1 MAERAGMDVGAPARR
16 GGGDGG
22 GDTVR
27 RRPGGRTARVTRAIL
42 DAAVE
47 EVAAVGYDGFTF
59 DGVAERAGVH
69 RTSVY
74 RRWPDKTALLVDALL
89 ASAASDVPQPD
100 TGSLE
105 ADLRQLLDSVVTNLA
120 QPTTRALLRA
130 AAAESET
137 TPEIGRIARAFW
149 THRIALAAELVRRA
163 QRRGEA
169 PADLDA
175 EHVIELLI
183 APLFLRLLVTGGP
196 IDGAFADRLVDGTL
210 RDLSAQ
216 LE

>member
-1 MAERAGMDVGAPARR
+1 
-16 GGGDGG
+16 
-22 GDTVR
+22 
-27 RRPGGRTARVTRAIL
+27 VTRAIL

-47 EVAAVGYDGFTF
+47 EVMAAGYDGFTF

-105 ADLRQLLDSVVTNLA
+105 ADLRQLLSSIVISLA
-120 QPTTRALLRA
+120 RPTARAMLRA
-130 AAAESET
+130 AAAESES
-137 TPEIGRIARAFW
+137 TPEIGRVARAFW
-149 THRIALAAELVRRA
+149 AHRIELAAEIVRRA

-175 EHVIELLI
+175 ERTVVPAAARHGWPDRRRVRRPPGRRHAARHIRSAE
-183 APLFLRLLVTGGP
+183 VTRRCVP
-196 IDGAFADRLVDGTL
+196 RFP
-210 RDLSAQ
+210 
-216 LE
+216 E

>member
-1 MAERAGMDVGAPARR
+1 MDVGAPARR

-105 ADLRQLLDSVVTNLA
+105 TDLRQLLDSVVTNLA

-130 AAAESET
+130 AAESET

-149 THRIALAAELVRRA
+149 AHRIALAAELVRRA

-175 EHVIELLI
+175 EHLIEVLI

>member
-1 MAERAGMDVGAPARR
+1 MDVGAPARR
-16 GGGDGG
+16 GSGDA
-22 GDTVR
+22 VR

-47 EVAAVGYDGFTF
+47 EVMAAGYDGFTF

-105 ADLRQLLDSVVTNLA
+105 ADLRQLLSSIVISLA
-120 QPTTRALLRA
+120 RPTARALLRA
-130 AAAESET
+130 AAAESES
-137 TPEIGRIARAFW
+137 TPEIGRVARAFW
-149 THRIALAAELVRRA
+149 AHRIGLAAEIVRRA

-210 RDLSAQ
+210 RGISAQ

>member
-1 MAERAGMDVGAPARR
+1 MDVGAPARR
-16 GGGDGG
+16 GSGDA
-22 GDTVR
+22 VR

-47 EVAAVGYDGFTF
+47 EVMAAGYDGFTF
-59 DGVAERAGVH
+59 DGVAARAGVH

-105 ADLRQLLDSVVTNLA
+105 ADLRQLLSSIVISLA
-120 QPTTRALLRA
+120 RPTARAMLRA
-130 AAAESET
+130 AAAESES
-137 TPEIGRIARAFW
+137 TPEIGRVARAFW
-149 THRIALAAELVRRA
+149 AHRIGLAAEIVRRA

-210 RDLSAQ
+210 RGISAQ

>member
-1 MAERAGMDVGAPARR
+1 M
-16 GGGDGG
+16 
-22 GDTVR
+22 
-27 RRPGGRTARVTRAIL
+27 
-42 DAAVE
+42 
-47 EVAAVGYDGFTF
+47 
-59 DGVAERAGVH
+59 
-69 RTSVY
+69 Y

-89 ASAASDVPQPD
+89 ASAASDVAQPD

-105 ADLRQLLDSVVTNLA
+105 ADLRQLLSAIVISLA
-120 QPTTRALLRA
+120 RPTARALLRA
-130 AAAESET
+130 AAAESES
-137 TPEIGRIARAFW
+137 TPEIGRVARAFW
-149 THRIALAAELVRRA
+149 AHRIGLAAEIVRRA

-183 APLFLRLLVTGGP
+183 APLFLRLLVTGGS

-210 RDLSAQ
+210 RGISAQ